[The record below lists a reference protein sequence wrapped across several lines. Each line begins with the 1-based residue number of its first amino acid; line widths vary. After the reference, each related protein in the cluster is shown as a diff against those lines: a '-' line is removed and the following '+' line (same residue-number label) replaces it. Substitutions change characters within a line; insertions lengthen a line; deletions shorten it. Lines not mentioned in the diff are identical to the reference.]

1 MPSKRIKKIVV
12 STGQYTHP
20 ETQEVKKRWLEIGS
34 IFQNENGGLSLNLKA
49 LPLAKLDSNGF
60 PSIWANI
67 WDIDNDNKPEQ
78 QLEQKIAQQPQQQ
91 ATQPAPQQP
100 ATQPQQQ
107 LLNVPWPPATTFDDN
122 IPF

>member
-49 LPLAKLDSNGF
+49 LPLAKLDNNGF

-78 QLEQKIAQQPQQQ
+78 QLEQKIAQQPPQPV
-91 ATQPAPQQP
+91 AQPAQPLQPQ
-100 ATQPQQQ
+100 AQPQQQ
-107 LLNVPWPPATTFDDN
+107 LFNNPPTTFDDN

>member
-1 MPSKRIKKIVV
+1 MPSKRIKKVVV

-49 LPLAKLDSNGF
+49 LPLAKLDNNGF

-78 QLEQKIAQQPQQQ
+78 QLEQKIAQQPQQ
-91 ATQPAPQQP
+91 PQQP

-107 LLNVPWPPATTFDDN
+107 FFNNYDN

>member
-20 ETQEVKKRWLEIGS
+20 ETQEEKKRWLEIGS
-34 IFQNENGGLSLNLKA
+34 IFQNEKGGLSLNLKA

-107 LLNVPWPPATTFDDN
+107 LFNNPPTTFDDN